1 MTTVTQLLDR
11 KGHDVETVAPDAT
24 VYDAIKRMSDLDIG
38 ALVVAE
44 SGKIVGMITERDYAR
59 NVFLRGK
66 SSPSTPVR
74 EAMDHDVLA
83 VGCDETTRGCMAIM
97 TGKRTRHLLVMKSG
111 ELLGILSI
119 GDLVHSIVAEQELTI
134 EQLEQYIHRG

>member
-1 MTTVTQLLDR
+1 MTTVAILLDQ
-11 KGHDVETVAPDAT
+11 KGHNVETIAPDAT

-38 ALVVAE
+38 ALVVTEA
-44 SGKIVGMITERDYAR
+44 GNVVGIITERDYSR

-66 SSPSTPVR
+66 SSPTTPVR
-74 EAMDHDVLA
+74 EAMNRDVMV
-83 VGCDETTRGCMAIM
+83 VGCDETARECMAIM
-97 TGKRTRHLLVMKSG
+97 TGKRTRHVLVMKNG

-119 GDLVHSIVAEQELTI
+119 GDLVRSVVAEQELTI